1 MGSCEIFTSVF
12 SVKKSCML
20 LGKIFISSIEVVF
33 KAICDWIY
41 ENHYKSHTGSY
52 EIINLKTL

>member
-1 MGSCEIFTSVF
+1 
-12 SVKKSCML
+12 ML